1 MSYERPYEGLKV
13 VDLSQGVA
21 GPYCAMLLAQWG
33 ADVIKVE
40 PPAGDWAR
48 ILGPRYGDHT
58 AFSLIGNIG
67 KRSLCL
73 DLKHDS
79 AKAALRRVLQDADVF
94 LEGFRPGVIERLG
107 FGYDAVKEIAPSVTY
122 VSISG
127 YGQTGPLSRQ
137 PAMDPVLQ
145 AFTGFMH
152 VNRGADG
159 IPLRT
164 QPIIVDMS
172 TAMFAHQAVA
182 ASLYAK
188 RDDPS
193 PRFLDISLMQGAANL
208 QGVRMTST
216 VQEGQEPPPGSTPGG
231 VYACSDGYIQVLTLQ
246 ARDWFSFC
254 DALSL
259 DDWKVEEKYRENAGR
274 VADMQIINDRI
285 IPIFKT
291 KTTAE
296 WNAIFTEKAMMNEVI
311 YDYLE
316 FANHPHPNAT
326 GLFSRLPQPGY
337 PEPPLMLNIPGLP
350 PMEPGME
357 RAQAPV
363 IGADTKAVLTENGF
377 SADEAAALLA
387 SGAAQ
392 SKEA

>member
-1 MSYERPYEGLKV
+1 MSFERPYEGLKV
-13 VDLSQGVA
+13 VDLSQGIA

-73 DLKHDS
+73 DLKHED
-79 AKAALRRVLQDADVF
+79 AKAALRRVLQNADVF
-94 LEGFRPGVIERLG
+94 LEGFRPGVIDRLG
-107 FGYDAVKEIAPSVTY
+107 FGFEVVKEIAPSIVY

-152 VNRGADG
+152 ANRGADG

-188 RDDPS
+188 RDDPK
-193 PRFLDISLMQGAANL
+193 PRYLDISLMQGAAHL

-216 VQEGQEPPPGSTPGG
+216 MQEGKEPPPGSTPGG
-231 VYACSDGYIQVLTLQ
+231 VYRCSDGYLQVLILQ
-246 ARDWFSFC
+246 ERDWLTFC
-254 DALSL
+254 DAFGF
-259 DDWKVEEKYRENAGR
+259 DDWKAEEKYRANMGR
-274 VADMQIINDRI
+274 VADIDLINGRI

-296 WNAIFTEKAMMNEVI
+296 WNQIFTEKGLMNEVI
-311 YDYLE
+311 NDYLE
-316 FANHPHPNAT
+316 FAGHPHPNAT
-326 GLFSRLPQPGY
+326 GLFAKLPQPGY
-337 PEPPLMLNIPGLP
+337 VAPTTVLNIPGLP
-350 PMEPGME
+350 PLEAGTD
-357 RAQAPV
+357 RAAAPT
-363 IGADTKAVLTENGF
+363 IGAHTEAVLAENGF
-377 SADEAAALLA
+377 SADEAAALMA
-387 SGAAQ
+387 SGAA
-392 SKEA
+392 KGGA